1 MLWKK
6 IALVLVPVALIVGA
20 TLPAAAGAEEVMT
33 QQQAQEMLST
43 YGEEGLI
50 NMGLSAE
57 QLKNLKI
64 IASGGTV
71 QQVVVSSPPVTAPT
85 DGWMTQQQAQEMLS
99 TYGEVGLINMGLSA
113 EQLGHLKFIAGG
125 GTYQTEIASP
135 PVAEPVQS
143 TPLMDALTARNLLNN
158 FGVAG
163 LLGMG
168 LTLEQVS
175 LIQLAAGNF

>member
-1 MLWKK
+1 MLWKR

-20 TLPAAAGAEEVMT
+20 TLPAATGAEEVMS

-64 IASGGTV
+64 IASGGTY
-71 QQVVVSSPPVTAPT
+71 QS
-85 DGWMTQQQAQEMLS
+85 E
-99 TYGEVGLINMGLSA
+99 
-113 EQLGHLKFIAGG
+113 IAGLPL
-125 GTYQTEIASP
+125 T
-135 PVAEPVQS
+135 EPVQS
-143 TPLMDALTARNLLNN
+143 TPLIDALTARNLLNN

-168 LTLEQVS
+168 LTFEQIS